1 MKEELPEL
9 TRMATKPFGLEVS
22 ENNWDAETLRN
33 TLAIRISWLLTH
45 RREELLSI
53 LYRIDVREYD
63 VKRILTFAAIDEI
76 PVLLADLIL
85 EKLRE
90 KLVYRKK
97 YPPEK
102 EMEW

>member
-1 MKEELPEL
+1 MKEESSDLA
-9 TRMATKPFGLEVS
+9 RMAARPFGLEVA
-22 ENNWDAETLRN
+22 ENNWDVETLRN
-33 TLAIRISWLLTH
+33 TLAVRISWLLTH
-45 RREELLSI
+45 RREELLGI
-53 LYRIDVREYD
+53 LYRIDVRESE

-76 PVLLADLIL
+76 PVLLAELIL